1 MTKRFLTHLLA
12 LGLCASAFAADKK
25 EECPAPRPANF
36 GPLQKLVGK
45 WTASGE
51 CNGKKMDFNVNYRLT
66 AGGSALV
73 ETMNPGTPQEM
84 VSVYTVDDGEIIM
97 THYCML
103 GNQPRMRQ
111 SESDE
116 PNKVVMRFDG
126 ATGLKSSK
134 DPVMRDVIITVLDK
148 NHFRQEWTA
157 RQDGKDVVSVF
168 DYKRKS

>member
-1 MTKRFLTHLLA
+1 MKLLFTGLLL
-12 LGLCASAFAADKK
+12 LGFSAGAFAADKK
-25 EECPAPRPANF
+25 DEPAPRPVNF

-45 WTASGE
+45 WEACGE
-51 CNGKKMDFNVNYRLT
+51 CMGKKQTFNVNYRLS
-66 AGGSALV
+66 AGGSALI

-84 VSVYTVDDGEIIM
+84 VSIYTMDDGELIM

-111 SESDE
+111 ADSEDS
-116 PNKVVMRFDG
+116 NKIVLRYDG

-134 DPVMRDVIITVLDK
+134 DPVMKDLTITVIDK
-148 NHFRQEWTA
+148 NHFRQEWKLS
-157 RQDGKDVVSVF
+157 DGDKESASVF